1 MILTAKNRAEITQE
15 NIIKKKDLRGLVFK
29 YCTNNN
35 QYKALSFHMSNF
47 ENDLFIVDWQLSV
60 EENRGSI
67 NPVIKV

>member
-1 MILTAKNRAEITQE
+1 MVLTEKNRAEITQN
-15 NIIKKKDLRGLVFK
+15 NISKKKDLRGHLLK
-29 YCTNNN
+29 YYTNNN
-35 QYKALSFHMSNF
+35 QYTALSFHMSNF